1 MKPRLRYGSKIEEW
15 HKKDLSA
22 VGQAPVAGGN
32 SKHNIFKYTWNQ
44 NNRAFWVVIS

>member
-22 VGQAPVAGGN
+22 AGQAPVAGGN
-32 SKHNIFKYTWNQ
+32 SKHNIFIHEI
-44 NNRAFWVVIS
+44 RIIEHFEL